1 MNNKKTKLHTYM
13 RFRIFQIYGKL
24 WSILLGHFIKHD
36 FHISE
41 ECMVKNLRHYSKILT
56 TSKVHTYSFHKHLF
70 RKNVYIAGDV
80 IFPKQLLI
88 VFNLGTSIIKVV
100 RQYLCE
106 LE

>member
-1 MNNKKTKLHTYM
+1 M

-36 FHISE
+36 FHILSE

-100 RQYLCE
+100 R
-106 LE
+106 